1 MKAQN
6 DLRRAPNPNTDPAT
20 FECFWALYR
29 ERQLI
34 LTLIK
39 QLVQLT
45 KGVQRHRGTSMAML
59 GGNQQFRADFLQLQ
73 RSLERRI
80 LALQAFTT
88 DSQLLLEKAQSEL
101 HNAWLTI
108 SRDWQQDSV
117 IDNYELHCHLVEQ
130 LLVTLANLSRRLETP
145 LCEQAEP
152 GQTARIKTGS
162 GRPSSLQNLELL
174 HFCTRLM
181 PAVVEQIGRIRA
193 LASYAAALGHC
204 DSHHD
209 SRLRYVIQNT
219 RVNNEKLRHQI
230 RRLESV
236 LGPEFNQLKEL
247 KRYELKLMFLL
258 NMVETDVLTGETIT
272 ADSNRLFNVA
282 TDIID
287 VYLKVVDKGIFLLS
301 QWLDQEMEAWLEG
314 GWLGESPR

>member
-6 DLRRAPNPNTDPAT
+6 NLKTAPNHSMDTAP
-20 FECFWALYR
+20 FERFSRLYR
-29 ERQLI
+29 ERQDA

-39 QLVQLT
+39 QLVRFI
-45 KGVQRHRGTSMAML
+45 KGVQRHRGMSMAML
-59 GGNQQFRADFLQLQ
+59 GGNQKFQADFGQLQ
-73 RSLERRI
+73 CRLERRI
-80 LALQAFTT
+80 LALQAFTRGT
-88 DSQLLLEKAQSEL
+88 DLLSEREQENL
-101 HNAWLTI
+101 HNAWVTI
-108 SRDWQQDSV
+108 SRDWQEDLV

-130 LLVTLANLSRRLETP
+130 LLVTLASLSRRLETP
-145 LCEQAEP
+145 LSQQAP
-152 GQTARIKTGS
+152 SADTLQAPATSTG
-162 GRPSSLQNLELL
+162 PSRLQHLELL

-209 SRLRYVIQNT
+209 SKLRYVIQNT
-219 RVNNEKLRHQI
+219 QVNNEKLRHQI

-236 LGPEFNQLKEL
+236 LGQDFNQLGEL

-258 NMVETDVLTGETIT
+258 NMVETDVLTGKPIT
-272 ADSNRLFNVA
+272 ADSNRLFSVA

-287 VYLKVVDKGIFLLS
+287 VYLQVVDNGIALIS
-301 QWLDQEMEAWLEG
+301 QWQERDLEAWLDQE
-314 GWLGESPR
+314 

>member
-6 DLRRAPNPNTDPAT
+6 PLKTAPTSSIDTAPFAH
-20 FECFWALYR
+20 FSSLYR
-29 ERQLI
+29 QRQLA

-45 KGVQRHRGTSMAML
+45 KGVQQHRGMSMAML
-59 GGNQQFRADFLQLQ
+59 GGNQHFRADFLQLQ

-88 DSQLLLEKAQSEL
+88 DSRMLSEKEQQNL
-101 HNAWLTI
+101 HNAWVTI

-130 LLVTLANLSRRLETP
+130 LLITLASLSRQLEEP
-145 LCEQAEP
+145 LSEQSNPTQAS
-152 GQTARIKTGS
+152 GTKAGL
-162 GRPSSLQNLELL
+162 GRPSRLQNLELL

-209 SRLRYVIQNT
+209 GKLRYVIQNT
-219 RVNNEKLRHQI
+219 QVNNEKLRHQI
-230 RRLESV
+230 RRLESL
-236 LGPEFNQLKEL
+236 LGPEFNQMGEL

-258 NMVETDVLTGETIT
+258 NMVETDVLTGELIT
-272 ADSNRLFNVA
+272 ADSNRVFKVA

-287 VYLKVVDKGIFLLS
+287 VYLQVVEKGILLLS
-301 QWLDQEMEAWLEG
+301 QWLDRDLEAWLEG
-314 GWLGESPR
+314 DGLEASS